1 VIVLTPCQG
10 NARVLEG
17 LAASG
22 LRSIRYALELD
33 GVSRIDAN
41 DLDPAV
47 VDSMR
52 ANIALNG
59 LQVQARVV
67 PTCSDARLLML
78 QSPEV
83 GARAWPGGSWI
94 FTFLQPRDVSVDQSW
109 CVRTL
114 LDGQSC
120 SVLAWLAI
128 VCVACTCSCS
138 ADDLR
143 GYIPP
148 SLFLR

>member
-1 VIVLTPCQG
+1 MTALCLLHQG

-59 LQVQARVV
+59 PEVQARVV

-78 QSPEV
+78 QNPEV
-83 GARAWPGGSWI
+83 G
-94 FTFLQPRDVSVDQSW
+94 
-109 CVRTL
+109 C
-114 LDGQSC
+114 
-120 SVLAWLAI
+120 
-128 VCVACTCSCS
+128 
-138 ADDLR
+138 
-143 GYIPP
+143 
-148 SLFLR
+148 

>member
-1 VIVLTPCQG
+1 M
-10 NARVLEG
+10 EG

-52 ANIALNG
+52 SNIEFNG
-59 LQVQARVV
+59 PEAVGKVH

-83 GARAWPGGSWI
+83 GSAGRWVGG
-94 FTFLQPRDVSVDQSW
+94 
-109 CVRTL
+109 
-114 LDGQSC
+114 
-120 SVLAWLAI
+120 
-128 VCVACTCSCS
+128 
-138 ADDLR
+138 R
-143 GYIPP
+143 GV
-148 SLFLR
+148 